1 MKYLMLLCCCLF
13 SVALFAQKQ
22 VDPQMIDGAYITIA
36 HMPVFDGNLAA
47 YIKKNKHYPE
57 EQKKYGTEGRDGV
70 KFIVNEDGSISNIQV
85 IRTIGMDF
93 DNETIRLVENMPK
106 WKPGIENG
114 QPVKVWMT
122 LSVLYM
128 PPK

>member
-1 MKYLMLLCCCLF
+1 MRYLALLFCLI
-13 SVALFAQKQ
+13 SVRLFAQKQ
-22 VDPQMIDGAYITIA
+22 VEPQIIDGAYITIG
-36 HMPVFDGNLAA
+36 HMPSFNGNLPA
-47 YIKKNKHYPE
+47 YIEKNKHYPE
-57 EQKKYGTEGRDGV
+57 GQKKYGSEGRDGV

-85 IRTIGMDF
+85 IRSMGMDF
-93 DNETIRLVENMPK
+93 DNETIRLVKNMPK

-122 LSVLYM
+122 LSILYM